1 MIVSFGS
8 GSNSI
13 YMYRSAMIVYEKRAP
28 LPLLSSPSAQIVKCI
43 VIIQIYFPLLKAKL
57 YLKISIHACFMT
69 HTCNFLVFGNT
80 STQNGAN
87 ICDLS
92 LPTKVAF

>member
-1 MIVSFGS
+1 
-8 GSNSI
+8 
-13 YMYRSAMIVYEKRAP
+13 MIVYEKRAP

-69 HTCNFLVFGNT
+69 HTCNFLYLAIHLHKMEQIFVIYPF
-80 STQNGAN
+80 QQR
-87 ICDLS
+87 
-92 LPTKVAF
+92 LPSEMR